1 MGLADTTFPFSSP
14 TGGAALMR
22 RGRMTAAQTFNR
34 GAWVQV
40 VAAGTVT
47 VFPEDGSPI
56 LCADQVDT
64 EGGSFGL
71 SMNGP
76 GAATSAEFPNNFVKS
91 DPDTGAAYAADSWIN
106 FVQAVPGQFFRTSV
120 ILATGGGAAE
130 TPASITGADRG
141 NGFLLTYCNAT
152 TPDLGWGVERTAT
165 STGVVGS
172 NVIQIYA
179 KIWDVLDA
187 RGRSVATIGVG
198 TQYVFEVANTIRSA

>member
-1 MGLADTTFPFSSP
+1 MGIADTTFVHSSP
-14 TGGAALMR
+14 MGGSTHIR
-22 RGRMTAAQTFNR
+22 RGRMTGSQTFNR

-47 VFPEDGSPI
+47 VFPEDGTPI

-64 EGGSFGL
+64 EGGTFGL
-71 SMNGP
+71 AMNGP
-76 GAATSAEFPNNFVKS
+76 GAASTAEFPNNFVKIH
-91 DPDTGAAYAADSWIN
+91 PDTGNAYVADDWIY
-106 FVQAVPGQFFRTSV
+106 FVQAIPGQLFRTSN
-120 ILATGGGAAE
+120 ILATGGATAE
-130 TPASITGADRG
+130 TAASITGADRG
-141 NGFLLTYCNAT
+141 AGFLLTYCNST

-187 RGRSVATIGVG
+187 RGRSVTTTGVG
-198 TQYVFEVANTIRSA
+198 TQYVFEVANTIRTA